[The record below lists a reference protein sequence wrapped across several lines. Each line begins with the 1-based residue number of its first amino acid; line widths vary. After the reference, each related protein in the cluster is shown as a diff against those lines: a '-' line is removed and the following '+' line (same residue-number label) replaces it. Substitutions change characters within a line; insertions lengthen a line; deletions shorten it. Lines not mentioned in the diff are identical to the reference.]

1 MIGETKQ
8 KVQNP
13 ASFVIACKEKK
24 RSFSTRWPYSSRGA
38 VRFSGTDCSA
48 VLFESQ
54 EKSAT
59 VLVAG
64 LLGFSCMSL
73 TTSAMLIL
81 SLSPS
86 SAMLLSWEKSSLP
99 SAMFLAILDR
109 VTVQPMSVCH

>member
-1 MIGETKQ
+1 MIDETKQ
-8 KVQNP
+8 KIQIPLRLSIV
-13 ASFVIACKEKK
+13 ARKEKK
-24 RSFSTRWPYSSRGA
+24 RSFSTRRSYSSRGA
-38 VRFSGTDCSA
+38 VRFCGTDCSA

-73 TTSAMLIL
+73 KTFAMFVL

-86 SAMLLSWEKSSLP
+86 SAMQL
-99 SAMFLAILDR
+99 F
-109 VTVQPMSVCH
+109 